1 MRYFCYVTG
10 CNEYLG
16 THKELCVK
24 MTKLHFLKKPKE
36 ICELRNRE
44 NSRTKQSGSGHLS
57 IKRIY

>member
-24 MTKLHFLKKPKE
+24 MTKLLFLKKPKE

-44 NSRTKQSGSGHLS
+44 NSRTKQYGS
-57 IKRIY
+57 IY